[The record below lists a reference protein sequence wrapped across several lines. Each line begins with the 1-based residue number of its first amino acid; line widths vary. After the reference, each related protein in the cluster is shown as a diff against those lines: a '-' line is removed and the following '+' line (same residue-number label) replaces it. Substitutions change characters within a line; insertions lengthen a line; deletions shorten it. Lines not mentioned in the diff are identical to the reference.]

1 MALSD
6 NRNLGRKLGL
16 LGTVALFSGLF
27 AGFFIVGRFGDPWV
41 FGQLIVAALCTAF
54 YFATNVSTLSE
65 NFSGRG
71 TMFLVTS
78 VVSAVVLAGALGAVN
93 YIVVKKPKTWDLT
106 KDQIFTLSDQ
116 TTGTLK
122 GLTEEVKVLAFY
134 GWPSRSTASST
145 TGCGSTSSSPRSSR
159 WSSSTRP
166 STWRRSSSSTSRRAG
181 RASSCRPAPR
191 SRGPRS

>member
-27 AGFFIVGRFGDPWV
+27 SGFFITGRFGDPWV
-41 FGQLIVAALCTAF
+41 WGQLVVAGLGIAA
-54 YFATNVSTLSE
+54 YVATNVGTLSE

-71 TMFLVTS
+71 SMFLISS

-93 YIVVKKPKTWDLT
+93 YIVVKKPRTWDLT

-116 TTGTLK
+116 TIGTLK
-122 GLTEEVKVLAFY
+122 ALAEDVKVLAFY
-134 GWPSRSTASST
+134 AS
-145 TGCGSTSSSPRSSR
+145 P
-159 WSSSTRP
+159 
-166 STWRRSSSSTSRRAG
+166 
-181 RASSCRPAPR
+181 AS
-191 SRGPRS
+191 